1 MKPPRRRTLA
11 ALGAGVAALH
21 VGAAWQAGRTQPAAA
36 DAPPPRVMV
45 VWLAQPEAA
54 PAPVVAPA
62 VAPPAAPAGPRRV
75 PAPARRTDLAP
86 APLAAPDLPA
96 TEVRATSLPPTV
108 LPPPLTLRYRLER
121 GDTPAGEAEL
131 DWQPDGSRY
140 AARLLLRPAA
150 GRAIE
155 QTSAGTLGPA
165 GLAPL
170 RFVDRRTGRAMAVN
184 FQPERGVVGFSGP
197 SLELPLP
204 DGAQDRLSWL
214 LQLAARV
221 HADPAAAAA
230 GIELPVFG
238 ARGDG
243 GTWRFEPAGEA
254 GGETGA
260 DGATA
265 LLHLRRAAAGPYD
278 GAVEVWLDPARH
290 HLPARLVLHAPAG
303 DTRPPLVLALD
314 DRG

>member
-121 GDTPAGEAEL
+121 GDTPAVMPPACCCA
-131 DWQPDGSRY
+131 PPP
-140 AARLLLRPAA
+140 AARSSRPAPA
-150 GRAIE
+150 R
-155 QTSAGTLGPA
+155 SARPGW
-165 GLAPL
+165 
-170 RFVDRRTGRAMAVN
+170 RRCVSST
-184 FQPERGVVGFSGP
+184 
-197 SLELPLP
+197 
-204 DGAQDRLSWL
+204 
-214 LQLAARV
+214 AARV
-221 HADPAAAAA
+221 
-230 GIELPVFG
+230 G
-238 ARGDG
+238 R
-243 GTWRFEPAGEA
+243 WR
-254 GGETGA
+254 
-260 DGATA
+260 
-265 LLHLRRAAAGPYD
+265 
-278 GAVEVWLDPARH
+278 
-290 HLPARLVLHAPAG
+290 
-303 DTRPPLVLALD
+303 
-314 DRG
+314 